1 MREANVFR
9 KNRAFYSGVIL
20 TVVEGLLSGCSYLS
34 IYMVL
39 SGLSEGSLSAQR
51 LGLLTAFLAGIFLIR
66 LVIYAAGYTQVQLGG
81 AAVSKGLR
89 LRLGDKLKQIPLSR
103 FTQGQVG
110 EYVNTMTSDVG
121 SYEKILTHSSGNI
134 TKNAVLAAMLVG
146 FVCKVY
152 LPAGLILFLVVAG
165 LIPNLWLSFRV
176 VAKYGVAKHEVS
188 AETVSSIVEY
198 IDGIQT
204 FRAYHMG
211 GVQNQATTE
220 AMRRFSRVCYLYE
233 AKGIPIG
240 FGYNILSWCSVPA
253 IMALAAGPWAAGTL
267 SNVDYLMVSMLPIL
281 LTKLTTAISIDLF
294 EWKHLMVSKNNILQ
308 VMAEPEERGSMAPFH
323 PAEQNITFR
332 SVSFSYVPGEPVLKE
347 LSFTAPAGKLTA
359 IVGDSGSGKSTI
371 LNLIA
376 KYYEPQS
383 GEISIGGQSIE
394 TVAAERVLEQISMVD
409 QQVFLFDDTVRENIR
424 HARPSATDREVEA
437 ACRAAGCDGFIQKL
451 EHGYD
456 TPIGENGAFLS
467 GGERQRLSIARAIL
481 KNSPILL
488 LDEATASLDIEGN
501 TAEHAKGKALREDS
515 TRQGIY
521 TPFHQRCSRT
531 DLSRQAESPVSQNQI
546 RQREQDIQFG
556 NLFSQ
561 TSVPGFPV
569 SKLALYYPKDMLY
582 LGPYG
587 RFLLFAAFDLPA
599 GTIVCVF
606 TLRGPPVDFVT
617 DSFPLGIEKNG
628 VFPFFGA
635 QVSTVPIYAILI
647 AG

>member
-240 FGYNILSWCSVPA
+240 FGYNILSWCSV
-253 IMALAAGPWAAGTL
+253 
-267 SNVDYLMVSMLPIL
+267 
-281 LTKLTTAISIDLF
+281 
-294 EWKHLMVSKNNILQ
+294 ILQ

-424 HARPSATDREVEA
+424 HARP
-437 ACRAAGCDGFIQKL
+437 GCDGFIQKL

-456 TPIGENGAFLS
+456 TPIGENGNFLS

-488 LDEATASLDIEGN
+488 LDEATASLDIENELAVKRAILGLLSERKTVIMIAHTLSIVRNADQILVVADGN
-501 TAEHAKGKALREDS
+501 
-515 TRQGIY
+515 I
-521 TPFHQRCSRT
+521 
-531 DLSRQAESPVSQNQI
+531 AESGTHEELLA
-546 RQREQDIQFG
+546 RGGKYAAMWAAEQRLS
-556 NLFSQ
+556 N
-561 TSVPGFPV
+561 
-569 SKLALYYPKDMLY
+569 
-582 LGPYG
+582 
-587 RFLLFAAFDLPA
+587 
-599 GTIVCVF
+599 
-606 TLRGPPVDFVT
+606 
-617 DSFPLGIEKNG
+617 
-628 VFPFFGA
+628 
-635 QVSTVPIYAILI
+635 
-647 AG
+647 

>member
-347 LSFTAPAGKLTA
+347 AVLYGAGRKAHRHCRRLGFRQ
-359 IVGDSGSGKSTI
+359 IHHSQSDRQI
-371 LNLIA
+371 LR
-376 KYYEPQS
+376 
-383 GEISIGGQSIE
+383 
-394 TVAAERVLEQISMVD
+394 TAERRDLH
-409 QQVFLFDDTVRENIR
+409 R
-424 HARPSATDREVEA
+424 
-437 ACRAAGCDGFIQKL
+437 RAV
-451 EHGYD
+451 H
-456 TPIGENGAFLS
+456 
-467 GGERQRLSIARAIL
+467 
-481 KNSPILL
+481 
-488 LDEATASLDIEGN
+488 
-501 TAEHAKGKALREDS
+501 
-515 TRQGIY
+515 
-521 TPFHQRCSRT
+521 
-531 DLSRQAESPVSQNQI
+531 
-546 RQREQDIQFG
+546 
-556 NLFSQ
+556 
-561 TSVPGFPV
+561 
-569 SKLALYYPKDMLY
+569 
-582 LGPYG
+582 
-587 RFLLFAAFDLPA
+587 
-599 GTIVCVF
+599 
-606 TLRGPPVDFVT
+606 
-617 DSFPLGIEKNG
+617 
-628 VFPFFGA
+628 
-635 QVSTVPIYAILI
+635 
-647 AG
+647 